1 MQAVADILAAQ
12 GSMILFPLALVEGP
26 VVVLT
31 AAALA
36 DLAGLNLWAIWLVAV
51 AADLV
56 GDCILYGLGR
66 FLPDAVPRSL
76 RPKTQIAQL
85 GRMFAASG
93 ATILLTAKLT
103 HVAGLPTLVAA
114 GIARM
119 PFAGFFWWNLVG
131 TAVKAT
137 AMVLAGWGF
146 GLSILRIWEGGMI
159 FPAIGAALLVIV
171 LILFWRFWTCNR
183 A

>member
-85 GRMFAASG
+85 GRMFATSG

-103 HVAGLPTLVAA
+103 MWQACPRWSRPGSRACPLRAFSGGTLSA
-114 GIARM
+114 
-119 PFAGFFWWNLVG
+119 P
-131 TAVKAT
+131 
-137 AMVLAGWGF
+137 
-146 GLSILRIWEGGMI
+146 
-159 FPAIGAALLVIV
+159 P
-171 LILFWRFWTCNR
+171 
-183 A
+183 

>member
-1 MQAVADILAAQ
+1 M
-12 GSMILFPLALVEGP
+12 P
-26 VVVLT
+26 V
-31 AAALA
+31 
-36 DLAGLNLWAIWLVAV
+36 
-51 AADLV
+51 
-56 GDCILYGLGR
+56 
-66 FLPDAVPRSL
+66 
-76 RPKTQIAQL
+76 
-85 GRMFAASG
+85 
-93 ATILLTAKLT
+93 
-103 HVAGLPTLVAA
+103 
-114 GIARM
+114 
-119 PFAGFFWWNLVG
+119 AGFFWWNLVG